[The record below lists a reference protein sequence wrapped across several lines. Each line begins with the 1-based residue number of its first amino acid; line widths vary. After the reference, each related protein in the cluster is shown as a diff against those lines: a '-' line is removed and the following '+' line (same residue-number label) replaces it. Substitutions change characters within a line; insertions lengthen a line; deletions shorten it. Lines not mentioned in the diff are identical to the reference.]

1 MHMCL
6 LHVWRPSFQRDVS
19 CATGAR
25 DTAAP
30 HTTPRLRVHASGKNS
45 QKSAL
50 HSFDLENF
58 VASWLLRIFIPT
70 PRPACVCAPQVL
82 ILKKSDL

>member
-1 MHMCL
+1 MF
-6 LHVWRPSFQRDVS
+6 LHHVSRPSFQRDLS

-25 DTAAP
+25 NTAAP
-30 HTTPRLRVHASGKNS
+30 HTTPRLRLHASGKNS

-50 HSFDLENF
+50 RSFYLEIF
-58 VASWLLRIFIPT
+58 AASWLLRIFIPT

-82 ILKKSDL
+82 ILKKSGL